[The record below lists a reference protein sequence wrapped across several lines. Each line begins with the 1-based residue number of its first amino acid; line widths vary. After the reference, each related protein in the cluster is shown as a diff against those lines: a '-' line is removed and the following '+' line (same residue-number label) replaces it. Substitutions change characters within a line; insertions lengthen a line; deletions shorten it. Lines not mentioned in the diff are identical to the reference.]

1 MLIKV
6 KNWIQSCLFIF
17 KQSVRQSLFLGMLY
31 ITIILFIPILPG
43 LKIISPIILFLY
55 PFIVLI
61 YVNFYKELDAK
72 KSFDIQHIFN
82 LLKMKFRPLLLIGG
96 LTFIFSTLLSMV
108 FYADLAPKTEEIKS
122 ITEFSEKYQT
132 TFIKLIL
139 ISIPFIMATW
149 FSPML
154 ILYKQYGPIK
164 AIKSSLAGTLMFSI
178 PLLLGWAILT
188 GSFVVIIFLTTF
200 FFSLLSFLGQNSISF
215 LTSLFLLVFFTAYI
229 SILFIFQYV
238 TYKDI
243 FESLKIKSGRS
254 MD

>member
-6 KNWIQSCLFIF
+6 KNWIQSCLFLF
-17 KQSVRQSLFLGMLY
+17 KKSVRQSLFLGMLY
-31 ITIILFIPILPG
+31 ITIILFIPMLPV
-43 LKIISPIILFLY
+43 LKFFSPITIFLY

-61 YVNFYKELDAK
+61 YIHFYRELDAK
-72 KSFDIQHIFN
+72 RNFGIQQIFN
-82 LLKMKFRPLLLIGG
+82 LLKIKFRPLLFLGG
-96 LTFIFSTLLSMV
+96 LTFIFSTAVSMI
-108 FYADLAPKTEEIKS
+108 FYADIGPKPEEIKS
-122 ITEFSEKYQT
+122 ITEFSETYLP
-132 TFIKLIL
+132 TFTKLIL

-154 ILYKQYGPIK
+154 IFYNNYGAMK

-188 GSFVVIIFLTTF
+188 GSFVIVILLTTL
-200 FFSLLSFLGQNSISF
+200 FFSSLSFLGQNSISF
-215 LTSLFLLVFFTAYI
+215 LSSLFLLVSFTAYI

-243 FESLKIKSGRS
+243 FEPLKIKS
-254 MD
+254 

>member
-6 KNWIQSCLFIF
+6 KNWIYSSLILFR
-17 KQSVRQSLFLGMLY
+17 QSVRQSLFLGMLY
-31 ITIILFIPILPG
+31 ITIILFIPVLPV
-43 LKIISPIILFLY
+43 LQFFSPITIFLY

-61 YVNFYKELDAK
+61 YIHFYRELDSK
-72 KSFDIQHIFN
+72 RNFDIQHIFN
-82 LLKMKFRPLLLIGG
+82 LLKVKFRPLLFIGG
-96 LTFIFSTLLSMV
+96 LTFIFSTFLSMV
-108 FYADLAPKTEEIKS
+108 FYADLIPNTEEIKS
-122 ITEFSEKYQT
+122 ITQFSEKYQL

-154 ILYKQYGPIK
+154 IFYNQYGAMK

-178 PLLLGWAILT
+178 PLLLGWTILT
-188 GSFVVIIFLTTF
+188 GSLVIIILLTTF

-215 LTSLFLLVFFTAYI
+215 LTSLFLLVSFTAYI

-243 FESLKIKSGRS
+243 FESLKIKL
-254 MD
+254 

>member
-6 KNWIQSCLFIF
+6 KNWIYGSLILFR
-17 KQSVRQSLFLGMLY
+17 QSVRQSLFFGMLY
-31 ITIILFIPILPG
+31 ITIILIIPALPV
-43 LKIISPIILFLY
+43 LQFFSPITIFLY

-61 YVNFYKELDAK
+61 YIHFYRELDSK
-72 KSFDIQHIFN
+72 RNFDIQHIFN
-82 LLKMKFRPLLLIGG
+82 LLKVKFRPLLFIGG

-108 FYADLAPKTEEIKS
+108 FYADLVPNTEEIKS
-122 ITEFSEKYQT
+122 ITEFSEKYQL

-154 ILYKQYGPIK
+154 IFYNQYGAMK

-188 GSFVVIIFLTTF
+188 GSFVVIILLATF
-200 FFSLLSFLGQNSISF
+200 FFSLLAFLGQNFISF
-215 LTSLFLLVFFTAYI
+215 LTSLFLLVSFTAYI

-243 FESLKIKSGRS
+243 FESLKIKL
-254 MD
+254 

>member
-6 KNWIQSCLFIF
+6 KNWIYSSLILFR
-17 KQSVRQSLFLGMLY
+17 QSVRQSLFLGMLY
-31 ITIILFIPILPG
+31 ITIILFIPVLPV
-43 LKIISPIILFLY
+43 LQFFSPITIFLY

-61 YVNFYKELDAK
+61 YIHFYRELDSK
-72 KSFDIQHIFN
+72 RNFDIQHIFN
-82 LLKMKFRPLLLIGG
+82 LLKVKFRPLLFIGG
-96 LTFIFSTLLSMV
+96 LTFIFSTFLSMV
-108 FYADLAPKTEEIKS
+108 FYADLIPNTEEIKS
-122 ITEFSEKYQT
+122 ITQFSEKYQL

-154 ILYKQYGPIK
+154 IFYNQYGAMK

-178 PLLLGWAILT
+178 PLLLGWTILT
-188 GSFVVIIFLTTF
+188 GSFVVIILLATF

-215 LTSLFLLVFFTAYI
+215 LTSLFLLVSFTAYI

-243 FESLKIKSGRS
+243 FESLKIKL
-254 MD
+254 

>member
-6 KNWIQSCLFIF
+6 KNWIYSSLILFR
-17 KQSVRQSLFLGMLY
+17 QSVRQSLFLGMLY
-31 ITIILFIPILPG
+31 ITIILFIPMLPV
-43 LKIISPIILFLY
+43 LEFFSPITIFLY

-61 YVNFYKELDAK
+61 YIHFYRELDAK
-72 KSFDIQHIFN
+72 RNFDIQHIFN
-82 LLKMKFRPLLLIGG
+82 LLKIKFRPLLFIGG
-96 LTFIFSTLLSMV
+96 LTFIFSTLLSMF
-108 FYADLAPKTEEIKS
+108 FYADIGPKTEEIKS
-122 ITEFSEKYQT
+122 ITEFSEKYQP

-154 ILYKQYGPIK
+154 IFYNQYGAMK

-188 GSFVVIIFLTTF
+188 GSFVVIILLTTF

-215 LTSLFLLVFFTAYI
+215 LSSLFLLVSFTAYI

-243 FESLKIKSGRS
+243 FEPLKTKLQ
-254 MD
+254 

>member
-6 KNWIQSCLFIF
+6 KKWIQHCLFLF

-31 ITIILFIPILPG
+31 ITIILFIPILPV
-43 LKIISPIILFLY
+43 LQFFSPITIFLY
-55 PFIVLI
+55 PFIVII
-61 YVNFYKELDAK
+61 YIHFYRELDSK
-72 KSFDIQHIFN
+72 KNFDIKYIFN
-82 LLKMKFRPLLLIGG
+82 LLKVKFRPLLFIGG
-96 LTFIFSTLLSMV
+96 LTFIFSTILSMV
-108 FYADLAPKTEEIKS
+108 FYADLVPKTEEIKS
-122 ITEFSEKYQT
+122 ITEFSQKYQF

-154 ILYKQYGPIK
+154 IFYNQYEAMK

-178 PLLLGWAILT
+178 PLLLVWVILT
-188 GSFVVIIFLTTF
+188 GSFVVIILLITF

-215 LTSLFLLVFFTAYI
+215 LTSLFLLVSFTAYI

-243 FESLKIKSGRS
+243 FEPLKTKFKLH
-254 MD
+254 

>member
-6 KNWIQSCLFIF
+6 KNWIYNSLILFR
-17 KQSVRQSLFLGMLY
+17 QSVRQSLFLGMLY
-31 ITIILFIPILPG
+31 ITIILFIPILPV
-43 LKIISPIILFLY
+43 LQFFSPITIFLY
-55 PFIVLI
+55 PFIVII
-61 YVNFYKELDAK
+61 YIHFYRELDLK
-72 KSFDIQHIFN
+72 RNFDIKHIFN
-82 LLKMKFRPLLLIGG
+82 LLKVKFRPLLFIGG

-108 FYADLAPKTEEIKS
+108 FYADLVPKTEEIKS
-122 ITEFSEKYQT
+122 ITEFSEKYQL

-154 ILYKQYGPIK
+154 ILYKQYGAMK

-178 PLLLGWAILT
+178 PLLLGWTILT
-188 GSFVVIIFLTTF
+188 GSLIIIILLTTF

-215 LTSLFLLVFFTAYI
+215 LTSLFLLVSFTAYI

-243 FESLKIKSGRS
+243 FESLKIKL
-254 MD
+254 

>member
-6 KNWIQSCLFIF
+6 KNWIYSSLILFR
-17 KQSVRQSLFLGMLY
+17 QSVRQSLFLGMLY
-31 ITIILFIPILPG
+31 ITIILFIPVLPV
-43 LKIISPIILFLY
+43 LQFFSPITIFLY

-61 YVNFYKELDAK
+61 YIHFYRELDSK
-72 KSFDIQHIFN
+72 RNFDIQHIFN
-82 LLKMKFRPLLLIGG
+82 LLKVKFRPLLFIGG
-96 LTFIFSTLLSMV
+96 LTFIFSTFLSMV
-108 FYADLAPKTEEIKS
+108 FYADLIPNTEEIKS
-122 ITEFSEKYQT
+122 ITQFSEKYQL

-154 ILYKQYGPIK
+154 IFYNQYGAMK

-178 PLLLGWAILT
+178 PLLLGWTILT
-188 GSFVVIIFLTTF
+188 GSFVAIILLATF

-215 LTSLFLLVFFTAYI
+215 LTSLFLLVSFTAYI

-243 FESLKIKSGRS
+243 FESLKIKL
-254 MD
+254 